1 MARVSER
8 TSEVGS
14 GFARVPRL
22 VRIADA
28 AVLEGGS
35 YWPELRPHFANPD
48 YRRLRYSL
56 GERVP
61 RSQNG
66 AQFSFRGAASVDA
79 LDLAFIADRH
89 RAALTIAGA
98 GLPDYC
104 LTLTRRGGLICTG
117 VRGAADLQVG
127 PRTGLIYRGR
137 PGTTLAASGSNE
149 RIAIWIPVGML
160 RARLSALLG
169 EPLRRDVEFQPL
181 FDWGASTAWAL
192 NNLVGML
199 IDEFAHGRGLL
210 SLDLAGRSFADLFLY
225 TLLRS
230 VQHSHS
236 DQLDRPAAVVLPGT
250 LKRAEAFIE
259 ANVEEPLALHEVAAA
274 AGCSVRSLQAAFH
287 RFRDTTPLHAIR
299 DARLHA
305 AHAVLGTGE
314 PGMTVSSV
322 ALRFGFTNAG
332 RFTQQFR
339 KAFGVSPAD
348 VLRRA
353 RH

>member
-1 MARVSER
+1 MAQTGER
-8 TSEVGS
+8 RSEVGS
-14 GFARVPRL
+14 GFARVPKL
-22 VRIADA
+22 VRIVEAS
-28 AVLEGGS
+28 VLEGGS

-56 GERVP
+56 SERVP
-61 RSQNG
+61 RSQNS
-66 AQFSFRGAASVDA
+66 AQASFRGAAGVDA
-79 LDLAFIADRH
+79 LDLAFIADQH

-104 LTLTRRGGLICTG
+104 LTLVRRGGLVCTG
-117 VRGAADLQVG
+117 VRGAAELRVG
-127 PRTGLIYRGR
+127 PRTGLIYRGW
-137 PGTTLAASGSNE
+137 PGTTLAASDSHE
-149 RIAIWIPVGML
+149 RVAIWIPIGMV

-181 FDWGASTAWAL
+181 FDWGAPTTRAL
-192 NNLVGML
+192 KSLMGML
-199 IDEFAHGRGLL
+199 IDEFGQGRGLL
-210 SLDLAGRSFADLFLY
+210 TLDVAGRSFADLFLY

-230 VQHSHS
+230 VPHNHS
-236 DQLDRPAAVVLPGT
+236 DQLDRPVAPVLPGT

-274 AGCSVRSLQAAFH
+274 AGCSVRSLHTAFH

-299 DARLHA
+299 DARLRA
-305 AHAVLGTGE
+305 AHAVLGEAG

-332 RFTQQFR
+332 RFTHQFR

-348 VLRRA
+348 VLRRS
-353 RH
+353 RV